1 MGFSSR
7 TKVYPAS
14 MIRRI
19 QMGHRNPPTA
29 WRRRHTGKVYSSV
42 QETPL
47 PGRRCRGAA
56 AAGGSRE
63 QGVCMG
69 GKSPRDKNEKI
80 AASATSNKP
89 AGKAADCQDSNT
101 WSKLQGMLR
110 IGLPRPVTAQR
121 RRSDR
126 GKPNA
131 GRPELGFSP
140 QWMLQQGPSSQHD
153 EPPLR
158 VAATPRFRPS
168 CPSWPECWLPS
179 CPPPSSRSL
188 RAWAFSGWV

>member
-7 TKVYPAS
+7 TKVYTKVYPAS
-14 MIRRI
+14 MKRRI
-19 QMGHRNPPTA
+19 QRGIEACPPRGAQDKRERCTVVY
-29 WRRRHTGKVYSSV
+29 RR
-42 QETPL
+42 
-47 PGRRCRGAA
+47 RRCRGAA
-56 AAGGSRE
+56 AAGRGE

-80 AASATSNKP
+80 AASATSNKT

-140 QWMLQQGPSSQHD
+140 RGMLQQGPSSQHD

-188 RAWAFSGWV
+188 RAWAFSGWA